1 MKEIT
6 LELLAKAI
14 SQNDS
19 ALRLRLKLEPVGG
32 AGDKVFPPTYEGS
45 SYAVEERLTDGRP
58 VKAVLLNSVQSEAA
72 RLEQALKRALE
83 RDDVYFP
90 TIRLE
95 LDGHPSLTELDL
107 PHRVFDGYLVNS
119 KLGKEA
125 FWDSSAGKE
134 IHSYRQPE
142 ATGLFRHSPATLLF
156 GGWDTHSLK
165 DKTLAH
171 KFRFPRAIVSEIVAY
186 DITEMGKRP
195 ASKGDPLNL
204 TGTAYE
210 STGGGWTPSQEH
222 AKREDGKP
230 DGAPLKYGE
239 KDTKGQLS
247 SLGLGQIT
255 PYLQNKEG
263 TPNPGGYCAREI
275 SQTAVL
281 SLSALRRLRFPLKP
295 GAANDEKLNDA
306 GRAVLA
312 ALGVYALSAACAE
325 GYWLRSRCE
334 LVAASPVELETVK
347 ADGSMEKTPL
357 PEPAQA
363 AKMLEAAAKAA
374 QKLGL
379 TWRTETIIAKPNA
392 EFAELIRQQGV
403 V

>member
-45 SYAVEERLTDGRP
+45 SYAVEERLADGRS

-83 RDDVYFP
+83 REEVYFP

-107 PHRVFDGYLVNS
+107 PHRVFDGYLVNA
-119 KLGKEA
+119 KLGKED
-125 FWDSSAGKE
+125 FWDTPVGKE

-156 GGWDTHSLK
+156 GGWDTHSRK

-204 TGTAYE
+204 TGTVYE
-210 STGGGWTPSQEH
+210 STAGGWTPSQEH
-222 AKREDGKP
+222 AKRKDGKP
-230 DGAPLKYGE
+230 DGAPLKYG
-239 KDTKGQLS
+239 DTGQLS
-247 SLGLGQIT
+247 ILGLGQIT
-255 PYLQNKEG
+255 PSLQSEEG
-263 TPNPGGYCAREI
+263 TPHAGGYCAREI

-295 GAANDEKLNDA
+295 GAANNEKLNDA

-312 ALGVYALSAACAE
+312 AMGVYALSAACAE

-347 ADGSMEKTPL
+347 ANGSVDKAPL

-363 AKMLEAAAKAA
+363 ARLLDAAAKAA

-379 TWRTETIIAKPNA
+379 TWRAEALVARPNA

>member
-1 MKEIT
+1 
-6 LELLAKAI
+6 
-14 SQNDS
+14 
-19 ALRLRLKLEPVGG
+19 
-32 AGDKVFPPTYEGS
+32 
-45 SYAVEERLTDGRP
+45 
-58 VKAVLLNSVQSEAA
+58 
-72 RLEQALKRALE
+72 
-83 RDDVYFP
+83 VYFP
-90 TIRLE
+90 TIRLD

-107 PHRVFDGYLVNS
+107 PHRVFDGYLVS
-119 KLGKEA
+119 STLGKED
-125 FWDSSAGKE
+125 FWGSSAGEE

-204 TGTAYE
+204 TGTVYE
-210 STGGGWTPSQEH
+210 STAGGWTPSQEH
-222 AKREDGKP
+222 AKRKDGKP
-230 DGAPLKYGE
+230 DGSPLKYG
-239 KDTKGQLS
+239 DDGRLS
-247 SLGLGQIT
+247 VLGLGQIT
-255 PYLQNKEG
+255 PSLQSEEG
-263 TPNPGGYCAREI
+263 TPHAGGYCARGI

-295 GAANDEKLNDA
+295 GATNDEKLNNA
-306 GRAVLA
+306 GRAVIA

-347 ADGSMEKTPL
+347 ANGSVDKAPL

-363 AKMLEAAAKAA
+363 AKLLDAAAKAA

-379 TWRTETIIAKPNA
+379 NWRTEPLVAKPNA

>member
-45 SYAVEERLTDGRP
+45 SYAVEERLADGRP

-83 RDDVYFP
+83 RADVYFP

-119 KLGKEA
+119 KLDKEA

-204 TGTAYE
+204 TGTVYE
-210 STGGGWTPSQEH
+210 STAGGWTPSQEH
-222 AKREDGKP
+222 AKRKDGKP
-230 DGAPLKYGE
+230 DGSPLKYG
-239 KDTKGQLS
+239 DDGRLS
-247 SLGLGQIT
+247 VLGLGQIT
-255 PYLQNKEG
+255 PSLKSQEDK
-263 TPNPGGYCAREI
+263 PHPGGFCAREI

-306 GRAVLA
+306 GRAVIA
-312 ALGVYALSAACAE
+312 ALGVCALSAACAE

-334 LVAASPVELETVK
+334 LVATSPVELETVK
-347 ADGSMEKTPL
+347 ANGSVDKAPL
-357 PEPAQA
+357 LEPAQA
-363 AKMLEAAAKAA
+363 AELLDAAGKAA

-379 TWRTETIIAKPNA
+379 TWRMEPLIAKPNA

>member
-1 MKEIT
+1 MNEIT

-45 SYAVEERLTDGRP
+45 SYAVEERLADGRS

-83 RDDVYFP
+83 RGDVYFP

-119 KLGKEA
+119 KLGDEA
-125 FWDSSAGKE
+125 FWDSSVGRE

-142 ATGLFRHSPATLLF
+142 ATGLLRQSPATLLF
-156 GGWDTHSLK
+156 GGWDTHSQ

-171 KFRFPRAIVSEIVAY
+171 KFRFPRAVVSEIVAY
-186 DITEMGKRP
+186 DITEKGVRP
-195 ASKGDPLNL
+195 TSKGDPLNL

-210 STGGGWTPSQEH
+210 STAGGWTPSQEH
-222 AKREDGKP
+222 AKRKDGKP
-230 DGAPLKYGE
+230 DGSPLKYG
-239 KDTKGQLS
+239 DTGQLS
-247 SLGLGQIT
+247 ILGLGQIT
-255 PYLQNKEG
+255 PSLKNEEG
-263 TPNPGGYCAREI
+263 TPHAGGYCAREI

-281 SLSALRRLRFPLKP
+281 SLSALRRLRFPLEP
-295 GAANDEKLNDA
+295 GAANNEKLNDA

-334 LVAASPVELETVK
+334 LVAASPLELEIVK
-347 ADGSMEKTPL
+347 ANGSVDKAPL

-363 AKMLEAAAKAA
+363 AKLLAAAATAA
-374 QKLGL
+374 ENLGL
-379 TWRTETIIAKPNA
+379 TWRSKPLVAKPNA

>member
-1 MKEIT
+1 MTPVAEGPECGIAKYQPTTKGAMKELT

-45 SYAVEERLTDGRP
+45 SYAVEERLADGRA

-83 RDDVYFP
+83 RSDVYFP

-95 LDGHPSLTELDL
+95 LDGRGRLTELDL
-107 PHRVFDGYLVNS
+107 PHRVFDGYLVS
-119 KLGKEA
+119 STLGKED
-125 FWDSSAGKE
+125 FWSSSAGKE

-186 DITEMGKRP
+186 DITEMGQRP

-204 TGTAYE
+204 TGTVYE
-210 STGGGWTPSQEH
+210 STGGGWTPSQAH
-222 AKREDGKP
+222 A
-230 DGAPLKYGE
+230 
-239 KDTKGQLS
+239 
-247 SLGLGQIT
+247 
-255 PYLQNKEG
+255 
-263 TPNPGGYCAREI
+263 GGYCAREI

-281 SLSALRRLRFPLKP
+281 SLSALRRLRFPLKA
-295 GAANDEKLNDA
+295 GAANDEKLN
-306 GRAVLA
+306 
-312 ALGVYALSAACAE
+312 
-325 GYWLRSRCE
+325 
-334 LVAASPVELETVK
+334 
-347 ADGSMEKTPL
+347 
-357 PEPAQA
+357 
-363 AKMLEAAAKAA
+363 
-374 QKLGL
+374 
-379 TWRTETIIAKPNA
+379 N
-392 EFAELIRQQGV
+392 
-403 V
+403 

>member
-1 MKEIT
+1 MKELT

-45 SYAVEERLTDGRP
+45 SYAVEERLADGRA

-83 RDDVYFP
+83 RSDVYFP

-107 PHRVFDGYLVNS
+107 PHRVFDGYLVS
-119 KLGKEA
+119 STLGKED
-125 FWDSSAGKE
+125 FWSSSAGKE
-134 IHSYRQPE
+134 IHSYLQPE

-186 DITEMGKRP
+186 DITEMGQRP

-204 TGTAYE
+204 TGTVYE
-210 STGGGWTPSQEH
+210 STAGGWTPSQAH
-222 AKREDGKP
+222 AKRKDGKP
-230 DGAPLKYGE
+230 DGSPLKYG
-239 KDTKGQLS
+239 DDGRLS
-247 SLGLGQIT
+247 VLGLGQIT
-255 PYLQNKEG
+255 PSLQNEEG
-263 TPNPGGYCAREI
+263 TAHAGGYCAREI

-281 SLSALRRLRFPLKP
+281 SLSALRRLRFPLKA
-295 GAANDEKLNDA
+295 GAANDEKLNNA
-306 GRAVLA
+306 GRAVIA

-347 ADGSMEKTPL
+347 ANGSVDKAPL
-357 PEPAQA
+357 PEPVQA
-363 AKMLEAAAKAA
+363 AKLLDAASKAA

-379 TWRTETIIAKPNA
+379 TWRTEPLVAKPNA

>member
-1 MKEIT
+1 MKELT

-45 SYAVEERLTDGRP
+45 SYAVEERLADGRA

-95 LDGHPSLTELDL
+95 LDGYPSLTELDL
-107 PHRVFDGYLVNS
+107 PHRVFDGYLVS
-119 KLGKEA
+119 STLGKED
-125 FWDSSAGKE
+125 FWGSSAGKE

-186 DITEMGKRP
+186 DITEMGQRP

-204 TGTAYE
+204 TGTVYE
-210 STGGGWTPSQEH
+210 STAGGWTPSQEH
-222 AKREDGKP
+222 AKRKDGKP
-230 DGAPLKYGE
+230 EGSPLKYG
-239 KDTKGQLS
+239 DDGRLS
-247 SLGLGQIT
+247 VLGLGQIT
-255 PYLQNKEG
+255 PSLKNEEG
-263 TPNPGGYCAREI
+263 TPHAGGYCAREI

-306 GRAVLA
+306 GRAVIA

-347 ADGSMEKTPL
+347 ANGFVDKAPL

-363 AKMLEAAAKAA
+363 AKLLDAAAKAA

-379 TWRTETIIAKPNA
+379 TWRTEPLIAKPNA

>member
-1 MKEIT
+1 MKELT

-45 SYAVEERLTDGRP
+45 SYAVEERLADGRA

-83 RDDVYFP
+83 RGDVCFP
-90 TIRLE
+90 IIRLE

-107 PHRVFDGYLVNS
+107 PHRVFDGYLVNA

-125 FWDSSAGKE
+125 FWDSPAGKE

-142 ATGLFRHSPATLLF
+142 ATGLFRHSSATLLF
-156 GGWDTHSLK
+156 GGWDTHSQ

-171 KFRFPRAIVSEIVAY
+171 KFRFPRAIVSEIVAC
-186 DITEMGKRP
+186 DITEMGTRP
-195 ASKGDPLNL
+195 VSKGDPLNL
-204 TGTAYE
+204 TGEIYE
-210 STGGGWTPSQEH
+210 SAPGKWTPSQAGA
-222 AKREDGKP
+222 AKDEAGRPMKFPDAKGKR
-230 DGAPLKYGE
+230 
-239 KDTKGQLS
+239 TGQLAIV
-247 SLGLGQIT
+247 GLGQNT
-255 PYLQNKEG
+255 PSLINMDSQR
-263 TPNPGGYCAREI
+263 PNPGGFCAREI

-295 GAANDEKLNDA
+295 GATNDEKLNDA
-306 GRAVLA
+306 GRAVIA

-347 ADGSMEKTPL
+347 ANGSVDKAPL

-363 AKMLEAAAKAA
+363 AKLLDAAAKAA

-379 TWRTETIIAKPNA
+379 TWRAEPLVAKPNA

>member
-1 MKEIT
+1 MNEIT

-32 AGDKVFPPTYEGS
+32 AGDKVFPPTYESS
-45 SYAVEERLTDGRP
+45 SYAVEERLADGRP

-83 RDDVYFP
+83 RGDVCFP
-90 TIRLE
+90 TVRLE

-186 DITEMGKRP
+186 DITEKGTRP
-195 ASKGDPLNL
+195 TSKGDPLNL
-204 TGTAYE
+204 TGTVYE
-210 STGGGWTPSQEH
+210 SAAGGWTPSQEN
-222 AKREDGKP
+222 AKRKDGKP
-230 DGAPLKYGE
+230 DGAPLKYG
-239 KDTKGQLS
+239 DTGQLS
-247 SLGLGQIT
+247 ILGLGQIT
-255 PYLQNKEG
+255 PSLKSQDDE
-263 TPNPGGYCAREI
+263 PHPGGYCAREI

-295 GAANDEKLNDA
+295 GAANDEKLKDA
-306 GRAVLA
+306 GRAVIA
-312 ALGVYALSAACAE
+312 ALGLYALSAACAE

-334 LVAASPVELETVK
+334 LVAAGPVELETVK
-347 ADGSMEKTPL
+347 ANGSVDIAPL

-363 AKMLEAAAKAA
+363 A
-374 QKLGL
+374 
-379 TWRTETIIAKPNA
+379 
-392 EFAELIRQQGV
+392 
-403 V
+403 